1 MEYLG
6 CLGTLV
12 ASAYSIHNN
21 DKNDQQEIQA
31 ACMVLPYLHSAKL
44 GTY

>member
-6 CLGTLV
+6 CPGTLV
-12 ASAYSIHNN
+12 ASAFSIHINN
-21 DKNDQQEIQA
+21 KNDQQEIQA
-31 ACMVLPYLHSAKL
+31 ACMALLYLHSAKL